1 MFIQENKTRTLWGV
15 TLGLSAGI
23 LLGGSVASWENRA
36 CTQAGEPAAYCFA
49 ATPKVRVV
57 QGMVRGA
64 FASGGAVL
72 MIHVWGRSQNAD

>member
-1 MFIQENKTRTLWGV
+1 MFIQENKTRAVWGV

-23 LLGGSVASWENRA
+23 LLGGSVASWENHA
-36 CTQAGEPAAYCFA
+36 CAQSVDPAAYCL
-49 ATPKVRVV
+49 TESPKVRVV

-72 MIHVWGRSQNAD
+72 MIHLARSQNAD